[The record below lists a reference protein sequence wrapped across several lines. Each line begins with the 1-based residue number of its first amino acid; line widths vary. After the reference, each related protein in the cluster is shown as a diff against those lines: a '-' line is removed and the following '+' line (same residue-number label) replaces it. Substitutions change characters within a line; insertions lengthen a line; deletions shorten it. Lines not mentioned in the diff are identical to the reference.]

1 MQGNVMIFLLRR
13 RNCGSGISCHR
24 IFCEGFVAQRSVD
37 SWALCV
43 CIVLLSLKLER
54 RPFELGAS
62 SRLTSPELHFNLIQ
76 NNAANMEEDEDYEVE
91 APELAEDDPMRAY
104 LPTAFGKKE
113 RKADVS
119 AQIHR
124 TKRALDKP
132 ASKEPPFSQALQLQE
147 PASKDWG
154 SDSDSDSDNQSD
166 DEDEYPVSHE
176 LVLKTHERAVT
187 TTTLD
192 PSGSRLITGSV
203 DCTIKLHNFASMTPT
218 TVRAFKSVDPNLQK
232 SSANSETHPIN
243 HVEFNPLSGGTF
255 LCISAH
261 PQGKIMN
268 RDGEVL
274 AEFVKGDMYLRDMH
288 NTKGHI
294 SEITSGTWNPTNK
307 DVCVTAGT
315 DSTLRIWDVNFKRSQ
330 KDIIVHK
337 SRAAGSAG
345 RTRMTAVAWGSS
357 VQGGNNVLVSAAL
370 DGSLVMWSGNGPYSR
385 PAAELREAHT
395 PNTWTGGLDIS
406 HDGRMVVTRGG
417 DNTIKLWDTR
427 KFKTP
432 IVTTTHPSTSDHY
445 SITNIKYSPN
455 STSIITGSATG
466 HLHILNP
473 GNLKAELVTP
483 VTAGSPLI
491 TVQWH
496 EKLNQIVT
504 GSANG
509 EVHVLYNP
517 NTSFRGAK
525 DVMSRAPKKR
535 HVDDDPNFTTD
546 LSLGLSGDTITAPGD
561 SQYHASTSFAARHPT
576 VGLTASG
583 KSRDPRRPQMPLQ
596 TPFMKSQPDEQF
608 IKDSINLSSM
618 RDEDPREAL
627 LKYAELAEKDP
638 LFTNAWK
645 ETQPKTVYANLEDEE
660 SEEEGPDKKRVKR

>member
-1 MQGNVMIFLLRR
+1 MLRSGEKGSNTVR
-13 RNCGSGISCHR
+13 RS
-24 IFCEGFVAQRSVD
+24 
-37 SWALCV
+37 
-43 CIVLLSLKLER
+43 ER
-54 RPFELGAS
+54 RLSNLA
-62 SRLTSPELHFNLIQ
+62 RRLNLTSCSAKNPTPMNT
-76 NNAANMEEDEDYEVE
+76 ANMEDDDDNYEVE
-91 APELAEDDPMRAY
+91 VPELAEDDPMRAF
-104 LPTAFGKKE
+104 LPAAFGKK
-113 RKADVS
+113 KKQADIS
-119 AQIHR
+119 AQIDR
-124 TKRALDKP
+124 TKRIVDKP
-132 ASKEPPFSQALQLQE
+132 ASKEPSNTGALQSQE
-147 PASKDWG
+147 LASKDYG
-154 SDSDSDSDNQSD
+154 SDDGSDDSDDQSD

-192 PSGSRLITGSV
+192 PSGSRLITGSL
-203 DCTIKLHNFASMTPT
+203 DCTLKLHDFASMTPT
-218 TVRAFKSVDPNLQK
+218 TLRAFKSVDPNLQK

-243 HVEFNPLSGGTF
+243 HVEFNALSGGTF

-261 PQGKIMN
+261 PQAKIMD

-274 AEFVKGDMYLRDMH
+274 AEFIKGDMYLRDMH
-288 NTKGHI
+288 NTKGHV
-294 SEITSGTWNPTNK
+294 SEITTGTWNPTNK
-307 DVCVTAGT
+307 DTCVTAGT

-345 RTRMTAVAWGSS
+345 RTRMTTVAWGSPL
-357 VQGGNNVLVSAAL
+357 QGGNNVLVAAAL
-370 DGSLVMWSGNGPYSR
+370 DGSLVMWSGNGPYNR
-385 PAAELREAHT
+385 PAAEIRDAHT

-417 DNTIKLWDTR
+417 DNIIKLWDTR

-432 IVTTTHPSTSDHY
+432 IVTTTHPSTSDQH

-466 HLHILNP
+466 HLHIFNS
-473 GNLKAELVTP
+473 GNLKPELVTP

-546 LSLGLSGDTITAPGD
+546 LSNGLSGDSIVTPGGNQSQAP
-561 SQYHASTSFAARHPT
+561 TSFAARHPT
-576 VGLTASG
+576 VGLTVSG
-583 KSRDPRRPQMPLQ
+583 RSRDPRRPQMPLQ
-596 TPFMKSQPDEQF
+596 TPFMKSQPDDKF
-608 IKDSINLSSM
+608 IKDSIKLSSM

-645 ETQPKTVYANLEDEE
+645 ETQPKTVYANLEDAEE
-660 SEEEGPDKKRVKR
+660 SEEDGPDKKRIRR